1 MVTVFTILQILACL
15 FLIAVV
21 LLQSGKSAS
30 LSGAVTGAAES
41 LFAGKTQAKT
51 LDAKLAKATKWVAL
65 VFAALSLTLSL
76 IH

>member
-1 MVTVFTILQILACL
+1 MVTVFTILQIIACL
-15 FLIAVV
+15 FLIVVV

-30 LSGAVTGAAES
+30 LSGAVSGASES
-41 LFAGKTQAKT
+41 LFSAKTQAKT